1 MTDTT
6 KQSGIDPTSERAIR
20 SLSGGRRG
28 SARRARV
35 AMSARF
41 LLRSL
46 SLRGSSFLLA
56 LLAIV
61 VGATVT
67 STMLTIRADL
77 TAKMSRELRR
87 YGPNLLVTPR
97 EQGLTGG
104 GSATPVAAAV
114 S

>member
-1 MTDTT
+1 
-6 KQSGIDPTSERAIR
+6 
-20 SLSGGRRG
+20 
-28 SARRARV
+28 
-35 AMSARF
+35 MSARF

-61 VGATVT
+61 MGATVT

-97 EQGLTGG
+97 EQGSPGE
-104 GSATPVAAAV
+104 
-114 S
+114 